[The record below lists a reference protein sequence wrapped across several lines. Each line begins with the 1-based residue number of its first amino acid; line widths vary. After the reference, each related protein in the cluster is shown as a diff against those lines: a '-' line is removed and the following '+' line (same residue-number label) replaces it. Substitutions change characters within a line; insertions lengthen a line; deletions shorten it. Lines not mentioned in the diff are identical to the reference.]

1 MQLQKKTVIELK
13 KLCKANGKKGY
24 SKLKKS
30 ELILLLSSVEKKSIT
45 KEKQSK
51 EKDSLKKKSVI
62 ELKKLCKMSGKKG
75 YSKLKKGELI
85 QLLSLTQKQEKKQ
98 ETTLLDIS
106 SWKKEIPSK
115 KGGNPAKIFFSPR
128 GIKYYGKIS
137 KNYERIETE
146 LLASKLYQLAN
157 VQSTDMKLAK
167 CGKDFV
173 LLVEW
178 KDGIHA
184 PKLSDNKKIQD
195 GYIIDCWLANWD
207 TSEGDNIMIDSN
219 GEPIRMDVGGSLD
232 YRALGKK
239 KGVGSTTPF
248 ADKVGQ
254 IKSMKKKGQH
264 VDFTS
269 IPLSK
274 LQAQVSD
281 LSRLPDVD
289 IYNTVHENVKD
300 RKRADKL
307 TSILIA
313 RKNNIIE
320 QFTP

>member
-24 SKLKKS
+24 SKLKKN
-30 ELILLLSSVEKKSIT
+30 ELISLLSFADEKSIT
-45 KEKQSK
+45 KEKQSH
-51 EKDSLKKKSVI
+51 EKDFLKKKSVV
-62 ELKKLCKMSGKKG
+62 ELKKLCKVSGKKG
-75 YSKLKKGELI
+75 YTKLKKDELI
-85 QLLSLTQKQEKKQ
+85 HLLTHEPKDS
-98 ETTLLDIS
+98 TLLDIS
-106 SWKKEIPSK
+106 SWKKGIPSK

-167 CGKDFV
+167 YGKDFV

-178 KDGIHA
+178 KDGIHC
-184 PKLSDNKKIQD
+184 PKPSDNAKIQD
-195 GYIIDCWLANWD
+195 GFIIDCWLANWD
-207 TSEGDNIMIDSN
+207 ALHGDNIMMDN
-219 GEPIRMDVGGSLD
+219 KGNPIRMDVGGSLD

-239 KGVGSTTPF
+239 KGVGSTTLF

-281 LSRLPDVD
+281 LSRVSDVE
-289 IYNTVHENVKD
+289 INETVHKNVND

-313 RKNNIIE
+313 RKNNIIK
-320 QFTP
+320 QFND